1 MIPQN
6 LKIVELKN
14 VEGEPAGLYL
24 TQRDDIEN
32 FQRDFDVVFDEGM
45 DILMDGKED
54 DDWDIRTYVDKKL
67 SDTYDL
73 HREWAEEVTTETI

>member
-1 MIPQN
+1 MIQQN

-14 VEGEPAGLYL
+14 VEGESAGLYL

-32 FQRDFDVVFDEGM
+32 FQRDFDEVFDEGM
-45 DILMDGKED
+45 DILINGEVD

-67 SDTYDL
+67 SDTYNL